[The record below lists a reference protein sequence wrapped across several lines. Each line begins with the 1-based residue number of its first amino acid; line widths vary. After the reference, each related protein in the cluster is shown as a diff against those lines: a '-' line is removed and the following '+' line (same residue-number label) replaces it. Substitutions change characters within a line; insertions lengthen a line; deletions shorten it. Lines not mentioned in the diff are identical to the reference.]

1 MSKMRIKV
9 LSLNIRIDVPV
20 DGEHQWAY
28 RLPTIL
34 AYIRDQKPDVCLF
47 QEVNE
52 SMFLQLQE
60 GLKDY
65 KTDYVGRDSN
75 RKGEAC
81 PIFFNRD
88 LFELKKSDT
97 IWLSHTPR
105 TPGSMDQEEGF
116 PRIAQYALLKTKND
130 FFLQV
135 INTHLAYRSTRNQDL
150 NLKVLFDFVLH
161 LDQSHPVIIGGD
173 FNMPKSKIV
182 NYKPRDYEF
191 SGRDNPLFTY
201 HEFQGGLGLR
211 QIDHLMTH
219 RLKEE
224 NFIIDQAPY
233 LGRHLSDHYPI
244 IGEYIYG

>member
-1 MSKMRIKV
+1 MRMKV
-9 LSLNIRIDVPV
+9 LSLNVRIDVPV
-20 DGEHQWAY
+20 DGEHQWLY

-34 AYIRDQKPDVCLF
+34 AYIQHHQPDVCLF

-52 SMFLQLQE
+52 TMFVQLQE
-60 GLKDY
+60 GLTHY
-65 KTDYVGRDSN
+65 MGDYVGRDAN
-75 RKGEAC
+75 KKGEGC
-81 PIFFNRD
+81 PIFFKKD
-88 LFELKKSDT
+88 IFELKKSDT

-116 PRIAQYALLKTKND
+116 PRIAQYALLKTKHD

-150 NLKVLFDFVLH
+150 NLKVLFDYVHH

-182 NYKPRDYEF
+182 NYKPREYAF
-191 SGRDNPLFTY
+191 SGSDNLANTY

-211 QIDHLMTH
+211 QIDHLIVH
-219 RLKEE
+219 QLKEE
-224 NFIIDQAPY
+224 NFMIDQAPY
-233 LGRHLSDHYPI
+233 LGRHVSDHYPI
-244 IGEYIYG
+244 IGEYVYG